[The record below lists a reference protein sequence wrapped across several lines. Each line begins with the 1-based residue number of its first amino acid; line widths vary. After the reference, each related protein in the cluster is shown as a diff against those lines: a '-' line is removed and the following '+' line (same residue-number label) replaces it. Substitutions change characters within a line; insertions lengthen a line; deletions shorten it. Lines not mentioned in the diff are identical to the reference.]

1 MHIDEYRE
9 HCINKTGVTEEFPF
23 DENILVFKIMG
34 KMFSATDVEN
44 FESINVKCDPE
55 LAVELRE
62 QYDAVIPGYHMNK
75 RHWNTIVMDNSVPDY
90 LVKKWIDD
98 SYTLVVS
105 KLPKSLKDSNLLN
118 PS

>member
-62 QYDAVIPGYHMNK
+62 QYYKKLELYEKFGPVIDRWMKY
-75 RHWNTIVMDNSVPDY
+75 
-90 LVKKWIDD
+90 
-98 SYTLVVS
+98 
-105 KLPKSLKDSNLLN
+105 SN
-118 PS
+118 